1 MDHSLL
7 VWCVIAAGAAGYFAG
22 KKNAESKAQAERE
35 LDVKLKLSDLEGL
48 GEIEGPIYVT
58 GHKSPDS
65 DTVGSSI
72 AYAALLQQLGYDAH
86 PVILEAVNRETQYI
100 LDQAGLETPELLE
113 DASGCNMV
121 LVDHSEYAQSAEGLK
136 DANII
141 SIIDHHGDGT
151 VTTGNQLIYDA
162 QPLGSTA
169 TIIWLRYRDYGLEPD
184 QKTACAMMGSIMS
197 DTRNLT
203 SEMTTFA
210 DREALKALSGIAGV
224 TDTET
229 FYTEMFKAFLSH
241 DGMTDEEIF
250 FNDYKEYEAGGK
262 KFSIGCID
270 VYDEEDAKEMEDRM
284 KPLVPKM
291 PASTGVDMAFAQIS
305 IYHDD
310 ISINYIVPSDEAA
323 SEVIEA
329 AFGDKAVFDGTAYVL
344 NPGVS
349 RKKVLVPAITNV
361 LEAHPKE

>member
-1 MDHSLL
+1 
-7 VWCVIAAGAAGYFAG
+7 
-22 KKNAESKAQAERE
+22 
-35 LDVKLKLSDLEGL
+35 
-48 GEIEGPIYVT
+48 
-58 GHKSPDS
+58 
-65 DTVGSSI
+65 
-72 AYAALLQQLGYDAH
+72 
-86 PVILEAVNRETQYI
+86 
-100 LDQAGLETPELLE
+100 
-113 DASGCNMV
+113 
-121 LVDHSEYAQSAEGLK
+121 
-136 DANII
+136 
-141 SIIDHHGDGT
+141 
-151 VTTGNQLIYDA
+151 
-162 QPLGSTA
+162 
-169 TIIWLRYRDYGLEPD
+169 
-184 QKTACAMMGSIMS
+184 
-197 DTRNLT
+197 
-203 SEMTTFA
+203 MTTFA